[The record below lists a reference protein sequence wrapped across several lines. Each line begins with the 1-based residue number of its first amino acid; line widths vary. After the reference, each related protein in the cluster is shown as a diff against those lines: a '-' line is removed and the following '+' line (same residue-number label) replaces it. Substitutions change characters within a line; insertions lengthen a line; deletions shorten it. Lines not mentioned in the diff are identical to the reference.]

1 MIVLRQKEFKSYQ
14 DGRNGQA
21 TPDMIKE
28 LDSLSSQSLK
38 EVIKSSDDPVKISSA
53 RIILRSRKSKN
64 QRVTKI
70 CLGDWEKR
78 KIKEASKASLNTPN
92 TNLKEKK
99 ENDTKEKTENL

>member
-21 TPDMIKE
+21 TPDMMKE

-38 EVIKSSDDPVKISSA
+38 EVIKSSDDPVRISSA

-64 QRVTKI
+64 QRVAKI

-78 KIKEASKASLNTPN
+78 KIKEASKANLNTS
-92 TNLKEKK
+92 LKEKK

>member
-28 LDSLSSQSLK
+28 LGSLSSQSLK
-38 EVIKSSDDPVKISSA
+38 EVIESSNDPVKISSA

-64 QRVTKI
+64 QRVAKI

-78 KIKEASKASLNTPN
+78 KIKEASKANLNTS
-92 TNLKEKK
+92 LKEKK